1 MQPGWRAHA
10 DFMNALAAQGFIV
23 VGGPLEGTADT
34 LLVVSADG
42 EGEIRQ
48 RLAQD
53 PSSVDVLRI
62 SRLVPWSLL
71 LGQPRLA
78 AGERD

>member
-1 MQPGWRAHA
+1 MQPGWGAHA
-10 DFMNALAAQGFIV
+10 DFMNGLTAQAFVV

-34 LLVVSADG
+34 LLIVSADR

-53 PSSVDVLRI
+53 PWSVDMLRI
-62 SRLVPWSLL
+62 SRLVPWLLL
-71 LGQPRLA
+71 LGQHRLA
-78 AGERD
+78 AGEGD

>member
-34 LLVVSADG
+34 LLVVSADA

-53 PSSVDVLRI
+53 PSTVDVLRI

-71 LGQPRLA
+71 LGQHRLA
-78 AGERD
+78 AGARD